1 MRQALKIIRDEHVA
15 LAALLHALRR
25 LVLQA
30 APDPADFALLRA
42 IVFYLYEFPEL
53 RHHRKESGLLFPR
66 MRARSREADY
76 VLGQLDAEH
85 ARGERMAHELVHR
98 LLGWEQLG
106 ESRRADFVEACE
118 RFADFY
124 TAHLLL
130 EESEALSL
138 AARVLNDED
147 WRELD
152 AAFAENRDALAGETP
167 EDEYRQLFERIVAA
181 MPASVGLSASRVSSA
196 SRGVP
201 GNAG

>member
-25 LVLQA
+25 LVRQA
-30 APDPADFALLRA
+30 APAPADFSLLRA

-66 MRARSREADY
+66 MRARSDEADY
-76 VLGQLDAEH
+76 VLDRLDAEH
-85 ARGERMAHELVHR
+85 ARGERMAHELVYG

-106 ESRRADFVEACE
+106 ESRRAGFVEACD

-130 EESEALSL
+130 EESEVLPL
-138 AARVLNDED
+138 AAQLLDDDD

-152 AAFAENRDALAGETP
+152 AAFGDDRDALAGGAP
-167 EDEYRQLFERIVAA
+167 EDEYRRLFDRIVAA
-181 MPASVGLSASRVSSA
+181 TPASVGLSPAHGAPRN
-196 SRGVP
+196 G
-201 GNAG
+201 G